1 MYTLTLTSVV
11 RLWRVRIPM
20 KKSIIL
26 VPCLIF
32 AVYFANVIAGAM
44 GMGVFLNDLWEM
56 LTLFVACI
64 TFVITTLALERASEN
79 SAKDN
84 TTTGEPTEAHKP

>member
-1 MYTLTLTSVV
+1 MRSSAASPITTASAQQPTTDGVLARGV
-11 RLWRVRIPM
+11 
-20 KKSIIL
+20 L
-26 VPCLIF
+26 V
-32 AVYFANVIAGAM
+32 GS

-64 TFVITTLALERASEN
+64 TFVITTLALERASQD